1 MSTVIYADVSLIKVT
16 MLDVYILELN
26 DVILNV
32 TIEIGFD
39 ATIGGIE

>member
-16 MLDVYILELN
+16 MLEVYILELN